1 MGRGHGVRR
10 ANPKWPTDEVV
21 ALKRIARKR
30 NPYRTAADVR
40 REPLRLGKYLYLA
53 VISTILL
60 TLFHV
65 FFGHLYQATGE
76 GFVYADNREVGMS
89 FPATVT
95 EMPVESG
102 QRVRAGDILFRV
114 DSYEIESR
122 LRDLEDSYIE
132 RLGLLNERL
141 VKRREYALE
150 IEQLGSYL
158 QATADLETR
167 YREAREKGLVT
178 EQRYFDTLK
187 QRFEAER
194 DLETARAELSL
205 LQTEIENLRLSVER
219 RKEGLEQL
227 RQTFAD
233 GIRRAP
239 IEGVVANVKV
249 ARGSVVRQSQSVL
262 RVFSDARYLLTFMD
276 TSSFVS
282 VAPGDRVLVYIP
294 GRGYE
299 VGLISRLTEVSED
312 LPSEFQPKFKPTQ
325 RQRLARVVLPGFD
338 LGRLPILSTVQVSK
352 PLGLGWALD
361 AAALWEDRGADRLRE
376 LRDLILSA
384 VPEADGGY
392 QVPSTTVPIDMPSDI
407 RPPPDAP
414 PVPTGV

>member
-1 MGRGHGVRR
+1 MR
-10 ANPKWPTDEVV
+10 
-21 ALKRIARKR
+21 RIARKK

-60 TLFHV
+60 TLFHI

-76 GFVYADNREVGMS
+76 GFVYAENREVGMS

-95 EMPVESG
+95 EMPVETG
-102 QRVRAGDILFRV
+102 ERVRPGDVLFRV
-114 DSYEIESR
+114 ESFQIESR

-132 RLGLLNERL
+132 RLGTLNEKR
-141 VKRREYALE
+141 VERREIALK
-150 IEQLGSYL
+150 IEQLSAYL

-167 YREAREKGLVT
+167 YREAREQGLVT

-194 DLETARAELSL
+194 DLESAKAELSL
-205 LQTEIENLRLSVER
+205 LETEIENLRSSVER
-219 RKEGLEQL
+219 RKQDLAQL
-227 RQTFAD
+227 RRTFAD

-239 IEGVVANVKV
+239 IDGIVANVRI
-249 ARGSVVRQSQSVL
+249 ARGAVVNQGQSAL
-262 RVFSDARYLLTFMD
+262 RVFSDTRYLLTFMD
-276 TSSFVS
+276 SSSFVS

-294 GRGYE
+294 GLGYK
-299 VGLISRLTEVSED
+299 VGLISRLTEVSQD

-325 RQRLARVVLPGFD
+325 RQRVARVVLPDFD

-352 PLGLGWALD
+352 PLGLEWALD
-361 AAALWEDRGADRLRE
+361 AAELWEERGADRLRE
-376 LRDLILSA
+376 LRDLIGSTL
-384 VPEADGGY
+384 PETGGGY
-392 QVPSTTVPIDMPSDI
+392 EVPSATIRIDWPPET
-407 RPPPDAP
+407 RPRQDSPA
-414 PVPTGV
+414 TGV

>member
-1 MGRGHGVRR
+1 MR
-10 ANPKWPTDEVV
+10 
-21 ALKRIARKR
+21 RIARKK

-60 TLFHV
+60 TLFHI

-76 GFVYADNREVGMS
+76 GFVYAENREVGMS

-95 EMPVESG
+95 DMPVETG
-102 QRVRAGDILFRV
+102 ERVRPGDVLFRV
-114 DSYEIESR
+114 ESFQIESR

-132 RLGLLNERL
+132 RLGTLNEKR
-141 VKRREYALE
+141 VERREIGLK
-150 IEQLGSYL
+150 IEQLSAYL
-158 QATADLETR
+158 QATADLEIR
-167 YREAREKGLVT
+167 YREAREQGLVT

-194 DLETARAELSL
+194 DLESAKAELSL
-205 LQTEIENLRLSVER
+205 LETEIENLRRSVER
-219 RKEGLEQL
+219 RKEGLAQL
-227 RQTFAD
+227 RRTFAD

-239 IEGVVANVKV
+239 IEGIVANVRI
-249 ARGSVVRQSQSVL
+249 ARGAVVNEGQSAL
-262 RVFSDARYLLTFMD
+262 RVFSDTRYLLTFMD
-276 TSSFVS
+276 SSSFVS
-282 VAPGDRVLVYIP
+282 VSPGDRVLVYIP

-325 RQRLARVVLPGFD
+325 RQRVARIVLPDFD

-352 PLGLGWALD
+352 PIGLEWALD
-361 AAALWEDRGADRLRE
+361 AAALWEERGADRLRE
-376 LRDLILSA
+376 LRDLIGSA
-384 VPEADGGY
+384 LPETDAGYDVPSSTIRVDWLPGSRPAADPAADPADG
-392 QVPSTTVPIDMPSDI
+392 P
-407 RPPPDAP
+407 A
-414 PVPTGV
+414 TGV